1 MAEVLST
8 PWLPPYGQNGELN
21 YVPRPMLEPIIEETT
36 DDEADAVT
44 TTADNSWS
52 QYESAWSSES
62 ETGSVIRVGG
72 LSLGINNNHIQ
83 LLFPYFHL
91 TFVQIKIHCRNESS
105 RVHQSGESN
114 KNSSKRKLFS

>member
-21 YVPRPMLEPIIEETT
+21 YVPRPMLEPIMEETT
-36 DDEADAVT
+36 DDEADLLSLHNGGGSDAP
-44 TTADNSWS
+44 TTADTSWS

-72 LSLGINNNHIQ
+72 FILG
-83 LLFPYFHL
+83 
-91 TFVQIKIHCRNESS
+91 
-105 RVHQSGESN
+105 
-114 KNSSKRKLFS
+114 